1 MRERQETAAKL
12 AGLAQLTGVRPT
24 PWLSPVPLSTKML
37 GLPTTVKAC
46 FFDLEGVLTDSALLH
61 AWAWSEVFDDYL
73 LRLSDKTGWQFI
85 PFDRDADYRAYLD
98 GRPRLEGIHAFLGS
112 RGIRLRE
119 GRPDDPADAD
129 TACGLATRKGEALA
143 LHLRQHGVTAVGGAR
158 RYLEAAGQAGLKRAV
173 VSASASTLPML
184 ELAGLATL
192 LEERVDADVIRTEGL
207 RARPAPDVLLLAC
220 SRLGVQPE
228 EAVTFTHNPA
238 GVAAGL
244 AGGLNVIGVA
254 EGARGE
260 ALLGFGA
267 ERVIPSVSTLL
278 DRVLSPT
285 LRARL
290 LIFFTD
296 FEETLTEIPSPD
308 VAQTSVIEPEALEVL
323 VAAPGSARLPR
334 ARADGSRR
342 RDRLR
347 RPRLGDGA
355 SDRLDRRAGAGQLPA
370 GAPRRRSAL
379 RLRRRAALLE
389 AVPVP
394 ARVRALAGAAAR
406 RAASF
411 EVRGRS
417 RTTTER
423 VSRSWASGPASC
435 TRSTSRT
442 ASSSGAGTSS
452 RDYAARREDA
462 FVVAV
467 NCFEPGGTCFCV
479 SMGTGPKA
487 EAGYDLALTEIL
499 DGEPSLPRRGRQRAR
514 EPRSCASSPR
524 RPAVDGGPSP
534 RPRQPSAGAAERDG
548 PHASRRTSS
557 AGCSP
562 ATSSTSA
569 GTTSPTAASPAG
581 TARWSARPAS
591 ARRVEDAT
599 DLDRRAGRARARLGF
614 VLLRRVLL
622 HPRRQRP
629 AVGPVA
635 LPPVAHAQ
643 ARHVA
648 RPVRHLGLRRVRPL
662 HHLVPGRDR
671 RHRGGRR
678 DPRERGDAM
687 RRVEALLAR
696 GAGVRR
702 ACPTSSSQLHRRAAR
717 RTCAST

>member
-1 MRERQETAAKL
+1 MAPEQSQRPELDTIAARWQLALDAADRALGAAGGTLPPPELAQRRGRLVRERQETAAKL

-278 DRVLSPT
+278 DRVLSP
-285 LRARL
+285 
-290 LIFFTD
+290 
-296 FEETLTEIPSPD
+296 PS
-308 VAQTSVIEPEALEVL
+308 
-323 VAAPGSARLPR
+323 
-334 ARADGSRR
+334 
-342 RDRLR
+342 
-347 RPRLGDGA
+347 
-355 SDRLDRRAGAGQLPA
+355 
-370 GAPRRRSAL
+370 
-379 RLRRRAALLE
+379 
-389 AVPVP
+389 
-394 ARVRALAGAAAR
+394 
-406 RAASF
+406 
-411 EVRGRS
+411 
-417 RTTTER
+417 
-423 VSRSWASGPASC
+423 
-435 TRSTSRT
+435 
-442 ASSSGAGTSS
+442 
-452 RDYAARREDA
+452 
-462 FVVAV
+462 
-467 NCFEPGGTCFCV
+467 EPG
-479 SMGTGPKA
+479 
-487 EAGYDLALTEIL
+487 
-499 DGEPSLPRRGRQRAR
+499 R
-514 EPRSCASSPR
+514 
-524 RPAVDGGPSP
+524 
-534 RPRQPSAGAAERDG
+534 
-548 PHASRRTSS
+548 
-557 AGCSP
+557 
-562 ATSSTSA
+562 
-569 GTTSPTAASPAG
+569 
-581 TARWSARPAS
+581 
-591 ARRVEDAT
+591 
-599 DLDRRAGRARARLGF
+599 
-614 VLLRRVLL
+614 
-622 HPRRQRP
+622 
-629 AVGPVA
+629 
-635 LPPVAHAQ
+635 
-643 ARHVA
+643 
-648 RPVRHLGLRRVRPL
+648 
-662 HHLVPGRDR
+662 
-671 RHRGGRR
+671 
-678 DPRERGDAM
+678 
-687 RRVEALLAR
+687 
-696 GAGVRR
+696 
-702 ACPTSSSQLHRRAAR
+702 
-717 RTCAST
+717 